1 MNALKTGLFLTV
13 LTLLLILLGS
23 YIGGPRGAMVMFVIA
38 LGFNFVSYWYSDKI
52 VLTMYRAREIGRDD
66 PSGLYRIVEE
76 LADKA
81 RLPMPKVYIIPSQ
94 QPNAFATGRGPKH
107 AAVACT
113 EGILRTL
120 DRDELEGVIGHEL
133 SHVKHRDILI
143 ATVAASIAGAIS
155 MIAFMARWA
164 AIFGG
169 AGGRDDRGGGGLG
182 LLVMAIIAPII
193 ALIIQMA
200 ISRSREYAAD
210 EEGARIAGSPLG
222 LMNALR
228 KLEAGASRYRLNA
241 GPATAH
247 LFIVNPLKG
256 KNFTDLFRTH
266 PSTDD
271 RIERLQRMI

>member
-1 MNALKTGLFLTV
+1 
-13 LTLLLILLGS
+13 
-23 YIGGPRGAMVMFVIA
+23 
-38 LGFNFVSYWYSDKI
+38 
-52 VLTMYRAREIGRDD
+52 MYRAQEIGRDH
-66 PSGLYRIVEE
+66 PSGLYQLVEG

-113 EGILRTL
+113 EGILHML

-169 AGGRDDRGGGGLG
+169 MGGRDDRGGGGLG

-210 EEGARIAGSPLG
+210 AEGARIAGSPLG

-228 KLEAGASRYRLNA
+228 KLEAGAARYRLNA

-256 KNFTDLFRTH
+256 KNFVGLFRTH
-266 PSTDD
+266 PSTED
-271 RIERLQRMI
+271 RIERLQRMM

>member
-1 MNALKTGLFLTV
+1 MNTLKTGLFLTV

-23 YIGGPRGAMVMFVIA
+23 YIGGPRGAMVMFVVA

-52 VLTMYRAREIGRDD
+52 VLTMYRAQEIGRDH
-66 PSGLYRIVEE
+66 PSGLYRVVEE
-76 LADKA
+76 LADRA
-81 RLPMPKVYIIPSQ
+81 RLPMPKIYIIPSQ

-113 EGILRTL
+113 EGILRIL
-120 DRDELEGVIGHEL
+120 DRAELEGVIGHEL

-155 MIAFMARWA
+155 MIAWMARWA

-169 AGGRDDRGGGGLG
+169 GGRDERGGGGLG
-182 LLVMAIIAPII
+182 LLVMAILAPII

-222 LMNALR
+222 LMNALG
-228 KLEAGASRYRLNA
+228 KLEAGAKRYRLNA

-247 LFIVNPLKG
+247 LFIVNPLRG
-256 KNFTDLFRTH
+256 KNFVDLFRTH
-266 PSTDD
+266 PSTED
-271 RIERLQRMI
+271 RIERLQRMV